1 MLAGENC
8 GIDRQGQGRRDGLTD
23 KAKDAAGDAVVK
35 AAQTAGPVWDKTK
48 DVAGDAVLKAAQTAG
63 PAMEK
68 TKAVAGSVT
77 FVLAGTVGEL
87 KDKLFGT
94 QNPPA
99 STSDS
104 DD

>member
-1 MLAGENC
+1 
-8 GIDRQGQGRRDGLTD
+8 
-23 KAKDAAGDAVVK
+23 
-35 AAQTAGPVWDKTK
+35 
-48 DVAGDAVLKAAQTAG
+48 
-63 PAMEK
+63 MEK